1 MRQRIAVLGFAPM
14 TLPSTS
20 ACPRCAGDYFDSSVR
35 VLDGAYYVCG
45 SCGETWWVHR
55 EEDPTSTP
63 LSARDLKLLRRLRR
77 GGFAM
82 PATPSTMVH

>member
-1 MRQRIAVLGFAPM
+1 M